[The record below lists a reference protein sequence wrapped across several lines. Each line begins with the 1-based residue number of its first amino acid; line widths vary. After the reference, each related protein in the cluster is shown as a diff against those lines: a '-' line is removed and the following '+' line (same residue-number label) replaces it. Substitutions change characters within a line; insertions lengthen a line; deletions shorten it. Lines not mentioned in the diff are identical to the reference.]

1 MNTGLREVAR
11 IRQGGHVPSSRL
23 RLTAAALLV
32 LAATAG
38 CSDLDESAAQGVSRT
53 DLVAD
58 LAAQLSGA
66 DGRTYQA
73 TYQLPGGKTAMIAQA
88 QKPVRSAYV
97 YPGGK
102 VMVTT
107 DATTECRTT
116 TKPATCTM
124 TAPATPTSPPP
135 PTVFRGA
142 DASGMVTPATVQD
155 LLDKAVLD
163 PDVGI
168 KQHDTTIA
176 GRHATCV
183 ELLGVDDAA
192 ARDFSTCITNE
203 GVLGSF
209 SGRLNQTNVDVAMT
223 HYADQ
228 VPADAFRVP
237 AAAKVIDRR
246 GS

>member
-11 IRQGGHVPSSRL
+11 IGQGGHVPSSRL

-66 DGRTYQA
+66 DGLTYQA
-73 TYQLPGGKTAMIAQA
+73 TYQLPGGRTAMIAQA

-102 VMVTT
+102 VMVTA
-107 DATTECRTT
+107 DATTECRTS

-176 GRHATCV
+176 GRHATCIDLQNV
-183 ELLGVDDAA
+183 AGAPTSAFGLCVT
-192 ARDFSTCITNE
+192 SE
-203 GVLGSF
+203 GALGSF
-209 SGRLNQTNVDVAMT
+209 TATIAGTR
-223 HYADQ
+223 YDQ
-228 VPADAFRVP
+228 ALIAYGEKPDPSALSVPTGAQLT
-237 AAAKVIDRR
+237 DRR
-246 GS
+246 R